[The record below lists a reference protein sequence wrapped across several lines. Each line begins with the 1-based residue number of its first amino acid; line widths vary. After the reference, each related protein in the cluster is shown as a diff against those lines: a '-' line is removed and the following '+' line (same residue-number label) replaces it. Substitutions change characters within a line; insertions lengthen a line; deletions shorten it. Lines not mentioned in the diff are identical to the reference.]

1 MTATEKVSAI
11 CTAAGAAAPALAAA
25 DGKTRNNLLLEFS
38 AELRRSE
45 SDILAAN
52 ALDMTVAEE
61 NGTRVAM
68 LDRLRLTPERIWAI
82 ADGIDS
88 VAALP
93 DPIGCGTVTTTP
105 GGLVIRRIRVPLGVV
120 AAIYEARPNVSADI
134 AALCIKSGNA
144 AVLRGGRE
152 AAHSN
157 EAITAAAGR
166 ALEKCGF
173 DPAAVSLISDTGR
186 ECADALM
193 NMRGLIDLLI
203 PRGSARLI
211 KAVTEKARVPVIETG
226 AGNCHVYLHSDAD
239 LDMAVNITVN
249 ARVSRPSVCN
259 SAESLLVHA
268 DGAARL
274 LPPVAAALREK
285 GVELRC
291 CERAME
297 YVPFGVPATEEDFGT
312 EYNDLIMSV
321 KIVDSLDDAV
331 RHINHYGTG
340 HSDAIITESRA
351 AAAVF
356 TAGVDSAAVYVN
368 ASTRFTD
375 GGEFGFGAEV
385 GISTQKL
392 HARGPMGLAALTTE
406 KYIVEGSGQVR

>member
-11 CTAAGAAAPALAAA
+11 CLAAKNAAPAIAAA
-25 DGKTRNNLLLEFS
+25 DGKTRNALLLEFA

-45 SDILAAN
+45 SEILAAN
-52 ALDMTVAEE
+52 EKDMTAAEE
-61 NGTRVAM
+61 NGVRSVM
-68 LDRLRLTPERIWAI
+68 LDRLRLTPERIASI

-88 VAALP
+88 VASLP
-93 DPIGCGTVTTTP
+93 DPIGCGTVNTTP
-105 GGLVIRRIRVPLGVV
+105 GGLVIRRVRVPLGVI
-120 AAIYEARPNVSADI
+120 AAIFEARPNVSADI

-144 AVLRGGRE
+144 AVLRGGKE
-152 AAHSN
+152 AFHSN

-166 ALEKCGF
+166 ALAKCGF
-173 DPAAVSLISDTGR
+173 QPAAVSLISDTGR

-211 KAVTEKARVPVIETG
+211 KAVTDKARVPVIETG

-268 DGAARL
+268 DGVARL
-274 LPPVAAALREK
+274 LPTVAAALHDK

-291 CERAME
+291 CERTME
-297 YVPFGVPATEEDFGT
+297 YVPFGIPASEEDYGT

-321 KIVDSLDDAV
+321 KIVDSLAEAV
-331 RHINHYGTG
+331 SHINRYGTG
-340 HSDAIITESRA
+340 HSDAIITESRQA
-351 AAAVF
+351 ASAF

-406 KYIVEGSGQVR
+406 KYIIEGNGQVR